1 MTDKNSEKEE
11 RHKKKDGKSRRR
23 VLMQQSPLPL
33 KNKESLFYLL
43 AMARVRPA
51 QHLGWYCE
59 RWDMDL
65 GLA

>member
-1 MTDKNSEKEE
+1 MTDKQAKDDQ
-11 RHKKKDGKSRRR
+11 RHKKKMEKQKENIDATIASAVKDE
-23 VLMQQSPLPL
+23 
-33 KNKESLFYLL
+33 ESLFYLL